1 MQLTAFVFHKHY
13 TEEKKIK
20 LFLILW
26 SKIKSSPNLNYKK
39 LQHHYYHAQV
49 LFNILTNFQYKNS

>member
-1 MQLTAFVFHKHY
+1 MQLTAFVLHKHY
-13 TEEKKIK
+13 TKEKKIK

-49 LFNILTNFQYKNS
+49 LFNILTNF